1 MPSRLIGQALA
12 GRCIRRP
19 KDRLAAGRRATTV
32 TAFRRNDGKFLWA
45 RCEPY
50 SVSHF
55 RRFCEQI
62 SLLVTSAAPYKSKSD
77 EDCSTKKFQP
87 SRRYGI
93 ESSFRKD

>member
-1 MPSRLIGQALA
+1 MPSRLIKQALA

-32 TAFRRNDGKFLWA
+32 TAFRRNDGKVFVGALRA
-45 RCEPY
+45 IL
-50 SVSHF
+50 
-55 RRFCEQI
+55 RFSFS
-62 SLLVTSAAPYKSKSD
+62 SLLRTDIAASYFCGSVQKQIRRGLLH
-77 EDCSTKKFQP
+77 KKFQP